1 MGWIVDRKTIS
12 GKKNYQFGR
21 NFFHVP
27 GEPRENPYRQAQKKP
42 PEGGGWGA
50 VMASVDRV
58 DRHFFHPIDSH
69 AFSDRFSIYNRGM
82 EQIKESLDEAIH
94 KAGGLSQFVRAIR
107 APSTHAV
114 KSWKRLNSIPADYC
128 PTIERATGVAC
139 ERLRPSVD
147 WGVLRGTTPKEAAWD
162 DCQALQGNQGNLGGD
177 A

>member
-1 MGWIVDRKTIS
+1 MERKTINLGEIFFTS
-12 GKKNYQFGR
+12 LVNQGKTLAA
-21 NFFHVP
+21 
-27 GEPRENPYRQAQKKP
+27 QAQKNRPKAV
-42 PEGGGWGA
+42 GGGA
-50 VMASVDRV
+50 VMDSDDRV
-58 DRHFFHPIDSH
+58 DRHFFHPINSH

-82 EQIKESLDEAIH
+82 EQIKEALDEAIH
-94 KAGGLSQFVRAIR
+94 KSGGLSQFVRAIR

-128 PTIERATGVAC
+128 PAIEHATGVAC

>member
-1 MGWIVDRKTIS
+1 MERKTINLGEIFFTS
-12 GKKNYQFGR
+12 LVSQGKTLTA
-21 NFFHVP
+21 
-27 GEPRENPYRQAQKKP
+27 QAQKKP

-50 VMASVDRV
+50 VMASADRV

-128 PTIERATGVAC
+128 PAIERATGVAC